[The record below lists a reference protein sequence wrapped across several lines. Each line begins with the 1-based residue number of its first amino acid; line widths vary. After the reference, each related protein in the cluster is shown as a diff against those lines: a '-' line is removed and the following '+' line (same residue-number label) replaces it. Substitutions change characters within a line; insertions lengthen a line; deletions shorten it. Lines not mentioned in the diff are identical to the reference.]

1 MNDYRAKLF
10 GEVETIL
17 LTTDASDFSAGG
29 VQEAIFFSQAC
40 GAKLVV
46 LHVIEIKT
54 EAATAAHS
62 SVALKRQEAEAHLA
76 EIEKMAKDS
85 DIDCSIVVSESY
97 QPDRTIIDEAWKANA
112 DVIIMGRH
120 GRRGLLKL
128 LVGSMTSRIIGY
140 GFPKVLVVPK
150 DFTITGARILI
161 ATDGS
166 EFSKLAAKEAIS
178 LATHCSNLEKV
189 LVVSVAAKEEDL
201 SLARENAN
209 AVVEEAK
216 KSNIADIFEV
226 VAAVG
231 KAGEIICQTAETN
244 GADMILIGGFGESG
258 IMKKIMG
265 HVTEDVI
272 GGAHCAVLVVEE

>member
-1 MNDYRAKLF
+1 MGDYRTHVF

-17 LTTDASDFSAGG
+17 LATDASSFSDGA

-40 GAKLVV
+40 SAKLIV
-46 LHVIEIKT
+46 LNVIEIKT
-54 EAATAAHS
+54 EAAIAAHS
-62 SVALKRQEAEAHLA
+62 GVALQRSESEKHLA
-76 EIEKMAKDS
+76 GIEKMAKDNNT
-85 DIDCSIVVSESY
+85 DCSIVVVESY
-97 QPDRTIIDEAWKANA
+97 QPDKTIIDEAWKYKA

-150 DFTITGARILI
+150 DFSITGEKLLI

-166 EFSKLAAKEAIS
+166 SFSRLAAREAVS
-178 LATHCSNLEKV
+178 LATHCSALEK
-189 LVVSVAAKEEDL
+189 LYVVSTAEKEEDL
-201 SLARENAN
+201 SKARKNV
-209 AVVEEAK
+209 AVVLEEAK
-216 KSNIADIFEV
+216 KHNIEHMCEV

-231 KAGEIICQTAETN
+231 KPGDIICHTARQN
-244 GADMILIGGFGESG
+244 DVDMILIGGFGESK
-258 IMKKIMG
+258 IIKKIMG

-272 GGAHCAVLVVEE
+272 SRAHCAVLVVEE

>member
-1 MNDYRAKLF
+1 
-10 GEVETIL
+10 
-17 LTTDASDFSAGG
+17 
-29 VQEAIFFSQAC
+29 
-40 GAKLVV
+40 VV

-54 EAATAAHS
+54 EAAIAAHAG
-62 SVALKRQEAEAHLA
+62 VAAKRRESENHLK
-76 EIEKMAKDS
+76 EIKKMAEDQ
-85 DIDCSIVVSESY
+85 DIDCDVLVCESY
-97 QPDRTIIDEAWKANA
+97 QPDRTIIDEAWKHNA

-150 DFTITGARILI
+150 DFTITGEKLLI

-166 EFSKLAAKEAIS
+166 KFSKLAAREAIS
-178 LATHCSNLEKV
+178 LATHCSNLKQV
-189 LVVSVAAKEEDL
+189 FAVSVAEKEENL
-201 SLARENAN
+201 SRARQNVDE
-209 AVVEEAK
+209 VLQEAK
-216 KSNIADIFEV
+216 KANIDNMFEL

-231 KAGEIICQTAETN
+231 KAGDVICQTAKTN
-244 GADMILIGGFGESG
+244 NVDMILVGGYGESG

-272 GGAHCAVLVVEE
+272 GCAHCAVLVVEE